1 MAEDLSKYNPEGS
14 TLRKAQLRMFGI
26 LAEIDKILR
35 THHIDYWLD
44 SGTLLGAIRHKGFI
58 PWDDDVDIC
67 VQKEDFAQ
75 VRQLLMNE
83 LPEQF
88 SFQDTQLDDFEWS
101 GIARVRDKKSYCHMP
116 LFRLYKEQGIWVDIF
131 QVEHMYSMKLTLFID
146 FFYERAFREIHHF
159 GDVAYKNPIKRYVVK
174 TIAYLI
180 YPFCL
185 LMVRAARLLSKHNPD
200 GLLSYTFPV
209 KSTKYRYSGDIY
221 PLIEVEFEGRKFL
234 APHNYNHYLSLLY
247 GDYMQIP
254 PEEQRISHLGK
265 GENVVEFYD

>member
-1 MAEDLSKYNPEGS
+1 MEDLSRYNPQGS
-14 TLRKAQLRMFGI
+14 TLRKAQLRMLDMLI
-26 LAEIDKILR
+26 EIDKIFR
-35 THHIDYWLD
+35 AHHIDYWLD

-67 VQKEDFAQ
+67 VGKDDYAK
-75 VRQLLMNE
+75 VRQLLINE

-88 SFQDTQLDDFEWS
+88 TFQDTELDDNEWS

-116 LFRLYKEQGIWVDIF
+116 LFRRYKEQGLWVDIF
-131 QVEHMYSMKLTLFID
+131 QVEHMYSMKSTLFID
-146 FFYERAFREIHHF
+146 YFYSRAFREIHHY
-159 GDVAYKNPIKRYVVK
+159 GDVAYKNPIRRYLVK
-174 TIAYLI
+174 VIAYLL

-185 LMVRAARLLSKHNPD
+185 FLVYMARLLSRRNPV
-200 GLLSYTFPV
+200 GLFSFSFPV
-209 KSTKYRYSGDIY
+209 KSTKPRFFEDVF
-221 PLIEVEFEGRKFL
+221 PLIEVEFEGHKFL
-234 APHNYNHYLSLLY
+234 APHNYDHYLTLLY